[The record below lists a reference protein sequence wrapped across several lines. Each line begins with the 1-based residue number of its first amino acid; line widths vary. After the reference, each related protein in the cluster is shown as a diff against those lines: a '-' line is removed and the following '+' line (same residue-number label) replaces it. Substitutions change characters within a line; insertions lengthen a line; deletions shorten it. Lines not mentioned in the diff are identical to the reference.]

1 MADGSGGAEGL
12 GAAGGLTLRYGAN
25 PHQAP
30 ARAYRGGGPLPF
42 VVRNGAPGYVNLLDA
57 LNAWQLVRELRA
69 ATGLAAAASF
79 KHVSPAGAAVAAPLS
94 DAERAACFAP
104 RELSPLATAYA
115 RARGADRV
123 SSYGDWIALSD
134 RVDESA
140 ARLIRPEVSD
150 GVIAPGYAPA
160 ALDLLAAKKG
170 GGYHVLE
177 VDAGYR
183 PPPVE
188 RRTVFG
194 VTLEQA
200 RNDCAFDTQA
210 LAAAGLPAAAAR
222 DLVVGLIAL
231 KYTQSNAVCLCA
243 RGQTI
248 GVAAGQ
254 QSRIACTR
262 LAIAKA
268 RTWLL
273 RQHPQAR
280 ALRFRR
286 GVRRADRD
294 TAIAGYVD
302 RGLRGAADRA
312 LAAHLLKR
320 PERID
325 AAEERRWIAGFPAL
339 GLCSDGFLP
348 HRDNV
353 DAAAEFGVR
362 YVAQPGGSSFDA
374 AVEAACREHG
384 VIMVKT
390 GVRLFHH

>member
-1 MADGSGGAEGL
+1 MADGL
-12 GAAGGLTLRYGAN
+12 PLRYGSN
-25 PHQAP
+25 PHQLH
-30 ARAYRGGGPLPF
+30 ARAYREGGPLPF
-42 VVRNGAPGYVNLLDA
+42 VARNGAPGYINLLDA

-104 RELSPLATAYA
+104 RELSPPATAYA

-123 SSYGDWIALSD
+123 GSYGDWIALSD
-134 RVDESA
+134 PVDESA

-150 GVIAPGYAPA
+150 GIIAPGYEPA
-160 ALDLLAAKKG
+160 ALELLAAKKG

-177 VDAGYR
+177 VDAAYR

-200 RNDCAFDTQA
+200 RNDHAFDAAA
-210 LAAAGLPAAAAR
+210 LEAAGLPAAAAR
-222 DLVVGLIAL
+222 DLTVGLIAL

-268 RTWLL
+268 RAWLL

-294 TAIAGYVD
+294 TAIAGYVE
-302 RGLRGAADRA
+302 RGLTGADGRA
-312 LAAHLLKR
+312 LAAHLQER
-320 PERID
+320 PEPI
-325 AAEERRWIAGFPAL
+325 AADDERRWIAGFAAL

-353 DAAAEFGVR
+353 DAAGEFGVR

-374 AVEAACREHG
+374 AVEEACREHG
-384 VIMVKT
+384 IAMVKT

>member
-1 MADGSGGAEGL
+1 MADA
-12 GAAGGLTLRYGAN
+12 LTLRYGTN

-30 ARAYRGGGPLPF
+30 ARAYREDGPLPLR
-42 VVRNGAPGYVNLLDA
+42 VLGGAPGYINLLDA

-79 KHVSPAGAAVAAPLS
+79 KHVSPAGAAVAVPLS
-94 DAERAACFAP
+94 DAERAAGFVRGKLSAP
-104 RELSPLATAYA
+104 ATAYA
-115 RARGADRV
+115 RARGTDRV
-123 SSYGDWIALSD
+123 SSYGDWIAISD
-134 RVDESA
+134 RVDEVT

-150 GVIAPGYAPA
+150 GIIAPGYEPA
-160 ALDLLAAKKG
+160 ALGLLAAKKS

-200 RNDCAFDTQA
+200 RNERAVDTET
-210 LAAAGLPAAAAR
+210 LAASGLPEAVVR
-222 DLVVGLIAL
+222 DLTVGLIAL
-231 KYTQSNAVCLCA
+231 KYTQSNSVCLCA

-254 QSRIACTR
+254 QSRIHCTR

-273 RQHPQAR
+273 RQHPR
-280 ALRFRR
+280 ALGLCFRR
-286 GVRRADRD
+286 GVRRPDRD
-294 TAIAGYVD
+294 TAIACYVE
-302 RGLRGAADRA
+302 RGLRGPDGQA
-312 LAAHLLKR
+312 LAARLEEH
-320 PERID
+320 PEPIGT
-325 AAEERRWIAGFPAL
+325 EEQRRWIAAFPAL
-339 GLCSDGFLP
+339 GLCSDGFFP
-348 HRDNV
+348 NRDNIDV
-353 DAAAEFGVR
+353 AGGFGVR
-362 YVAQPGGSSFDA
+362 YIAQPGGSAFDG
-374 AVEAACREHG
+374 AVEEACREHG
-384 VIMVKT
+384 IAMVRT

>member
-1 MADGSGGAEGL
+1 MAEGL
-12 GAAGGLTLRYGAN
+12 GVAEGLALRYGAN
-25 PHQAP
+25 PHQTP
-30 ARAYRGGGPLPF
+30 ARAYRDGGPLPF

-104 RELSPLATAYA
+104 RELSPVATAYA

-134 RVDESA
+134 PVDETA

-160 ALDLLAAKKG
+160 ALGVLAAKKG
-170 GGYHVLE
+170 GAYHVLE
-177 VDAGYR
+177 IDAGYR

-200 RNDCAFDTQA
+200 RNDCAFDVEA
-210 LAAAGLPAAAAR
+210 LAAAGLPPAAAR
-222 DLVVGLIAL
+222 DLAVGLIAL

-243 RGQTI
+243 RGQTV

-280 ALRFRR
+280 ALRFRG

-302 RGLRGAADRA
+302 RGLRGAADRP
-312 LAAHLLKR
+312 LAAHLRAL
-320 PERID
+320 PEPI
-325 AAEERRWIAGFPAL
+325 AAADERRWVAGFPAL
-339 GLCSDGFLP
+339 GMCSDGFLP

-353 DAAAEFGVR
+353 DAAAGFGVR
-362 YVAQPGGSSFDA
+362 YLAQPGGSSFDA

-384 VIMVKT
+384 ISMVKT